1 MKNKLMTTI
10 VAFLALAFAPIA
22 FAQSLLPEKSAA
34 VERAEKVAQ
43 DIPQTIGYLENKLN
57 SFYRAA
63 TVKGEEQAFFD
74 AYGNKAVQALL
85 WYKDTREFVLKI
97 KPTANIPAPNDKV
110 FVPQADGT
118 VKYVAPPEPEKPT
131 PPTPPAP

>member
-1 MKNKLMTTI
+1 MKNKLIKTI
-10 VAFLALAFAPIA
+10 VAFLALAFAPILQ
-22 FAQSLLPEKSAA
+22 AQSLLPEKSEA
-34 VERAEKVAQ
+34 VKRAEKVAA
-43 DIPQTIGYLENKLN
+43 DIPQTIGYLETKLN

-85 WYKDTREFVLKI
+85 WYRDTREFVLKI

-118 VKYVAPPEPEKPT
+118 VKYVAPPEPT
-131 PPTPPAP
+131 PQKNP